1 MLAHQ
6 PLVKRPEE
14 PSVAWRRV
22 RVVRPRSVTEEVDP
36 REAVCLDEEGV
47 TPFVEGRPSRYNKE
61 LLDQP

>member
-1 MLAHQ
+1 M
-6 PLVKRPEE
+6 
-14 PSVAWRRV
+14 AWRRV